1 MFILATTE
9 PHKLPLTI
17 ISRCQRF
24 DFKPITS
31 AEIVDRMRHVLED
44 AQIEADEGALK
55 VIAQAAS
62 GGMRDALSM
71 LDQVVSFSG
80 DRLTAESALLVTGSI
95 GEDIFYRLAEALLS
109 KDAAAALTLLDQLI
123 VEGKDVSRL
132 AEDLITFFR
141 DLLLLRTAPDL
152 TDLLELISGDER
164 FVSMSNA
171 FEPETLYSFIDI
183 LSKTQQEMRFSNHAK
198 VYVESALLKMIHL
211 EGAVVQAAGNQTVD
225 PHLAQK
231 VESLERLLADLQQQL
246 ANGVRPAEG
255 APVAGPAK
263 KNASK
268 SSQSYRVP
276 TGKINEVLK
285 GATRQDIQVI
295 REEWA
300 TMMQTLQRSH
310 SALLEEAEP
319 VAASDNAFV
328 LKFKYEIHCQM
339 ASDNSSLRSGL
350 SETLRTRTGKAYD
363 VVYVPEEGWLKVREE
378 FIRNN
383 GLTKQ
388 QDGND
393 EAAGE
398 GNEGAE
404 EIPTFV
410 QEAEQLN
417 DDPIVAE
424 AEKMFGKEFIQVH
437 DD

>member
-1 MFILATTE
+1 M
-9 PHKLPLTI
+9 
-17 ISRCQRF
+17 
-24 DFKPITS
+24 
-31 AEIVDRMRHVLED
+31 
-44 AQIEADEGALK
+44 
-55 VIAQAAS
+55 
-62 GGMRDALSM
+62 
-71 LDQVVSFSG
+71 
-80 DRLTAESALLVTGSI
+80 
-95 GEDIFYRLAEALLS
+95 
-109 KDAAAALTLLDQLI
+109 
-123 VEGKDVSRL
+123 
-132 AEDLITFFR
+132 
-141 DLLLLRTAPDL
+141 
-152 TDLLELISGDER
+152 
-164 FVSMSNA
+164 
-171 FEPETLYSFIDI
+171 
-183 LSKTQQEMRFSNHAK
+183 
-198 VYVESALLKMIHL
+198 
-211 EGAVVQAAGNQTVD
+211 
-225 PHLAQK
+225 
-231 VESLERLLADLQQQL
+231 
-246 ANGVRPAEG
+246 
-255 APVAGPAK
+255 
-263 KNASK
+263 
-268 SSQSYRVP
+268 
-276 TGKINEVLK
+276 LK

-350 SETLRTRTGKAYD
+350 SEALRTRTGKAYD
-363 VVYVPEEGWLKVREE
+363 VVYVPEDGWLKVREE